1 MPVKN
6 RIQGAIRR
14 SKRPRC
20 IFSEKSA
27 TFSHKMKQDVL
38 LKSPQAPGLGEVAEL
53 SAEIRRAR
61 AAACLD
67 MHVVCGRQG
76 VLALQPLLQNLS
88 RQTGQV
94 GAMDW
99 LYHFINSPDS
109 LEKTPYLVLAG
120 DDRSLIGALLLY
132 EYRFAGVGTR
142 VFATDDILGTRTI
155 VAPDHLRIAIA
166 EAAVRHLMR
175 DGAVMALA
183 SIDTSIAPP
192 AQEKH
197 PDAPYSTAFRTRT
210 APRYLELQSTI
221 EATLARMGDDTRRN
235 FRRYR
240 RRAETE
246 LGAEFLPHVT
256 ITRQEYFDLN
266 RASTNPAP
274 GDVACWRHEL
284 FEQSR
289 TDDRVLLCGL
299 RGRDGQW
306 LSLVGGRRNG
316 TTTEIDRQL
325 NRAGL
330 PHSSLCT
337 AMRAFLLEH
346 EIARGTKRLVFEG
359 GTPHPMRFAF
369 TPGQTVDLLAIRRHS
384 ARAWLLRHFADRI
397 FPQKNFLRAA
407 LKDFSSDPPQEARDE
422 RRDLANAA

>member
-1 MPVKN
+1 
-6 RIQGAIRR
+6 
-14 SKRPRC
+14 
-20 IFSEKSA
+20 
-27 TFSHKMKQDVL
+27 MKQDVL
-38 LKSPQAPGLGEVAEL
+38 LKSSQTPGLREVAEI
-53 SAEIRRAR
+53 SAEIRKTR
-61 AAACLD
+61 AAARLD
-67 MHVVCGRQG
+67 MHVVRGRQG
-76 VLALQPLLQNLS
+76 VLALQTLLQNLS
-88 RQTGQV
+88 RQTGQA
-94 GAMDW
+94 GSMDW
-99 LYHFINSPDS
+99 LPHFVNSPDS

-120 DDRSLIGALLLY
+120 DERNLVGALLVY
-132 EYRFAGVGTR
+132 EYRCAGVGTR
-142 VFATDDILGTRTI
+142 VFATDDILGTRTVI
-155 VAPDHLRIAIA
+155 APEHLRIAIA
-166 EAAVRHLMR
+166 EAAVQHLMR
-175 DGAVMALA
+175 AGAVMALV
-183 SIDTSIAPP
+183 SVDTSFAPP
-192 AQEKH
+192 QPEAH
-197 PDAPYSTAFRTRT
+197 PDSFYSTSFRTRT

-246 LGAEFLPHVT
+246 LGAEFVPHVT
-256 ITRQEYFDLN
+256 ITPQEYFDLN
-266 RASTNPAP
+266 RDSTNPAP

-284 FEQSR
+284 FERSR

-299 RGRDGQW
+299 RDRDGRW

-316 TTTEIDRQL
+316 TTIEIDRQL

-369 TPGQTVDLLAIRRHS
+369 THGQTVDLLAVRRHS
-384 ARAWLLRHFADRI
+384 VRAWLLRRFADRI

-407 LKDFSSDPPQEARDE
+407 LKDFSSNRSQEVAGADCNN
-422 RRDLANAA
+422 LADAA